1 MKGNSVILTFVLLA
15 AATLLSGC
23 GNSTQVYGTAISNYE
38 ATDIKE
44 ILTKPTDYEDETV
57 TIAGRIVRECPTG
70 CWLDVGTDKAALYVD
85 LNPAGFAIPQEV
97 GSEVVVE
104 GTIHYEDN
112 QVSMS
117 GQGVE
122 IQ

>member
-1 MKGNSVILTFVLLA
+1 MKRISALLLIMLA
-15 AATLLSGC
+15 GIAIVLSGC
-23 GNSTQVYGTAISNYE
+23 GNSSQVYGTAISNYE

-44 ILTKPTDYEDETV
+44 ILTTPTDYEDETV
-57 TIAGRIVRECPTG
+57 TIKGKIVRECPTG
-70 CWLDVGTDKAALYVD
+70 CWLDVGTDNAALYVD

-104 GTIHYEDN
+104 GTIQYEDN
-112 QVSMS
+112 QVSML